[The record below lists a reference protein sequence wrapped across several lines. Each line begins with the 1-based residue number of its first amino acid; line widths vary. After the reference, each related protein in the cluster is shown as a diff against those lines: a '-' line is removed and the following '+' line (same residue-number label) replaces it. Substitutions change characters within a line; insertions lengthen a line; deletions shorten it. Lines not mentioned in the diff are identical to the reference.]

1 MGHKTDGTVLVRKW
15 KSGRGF
21 ALRFL
26 ANGERH
32 YLTLGS
38 EHDGWTSEKAATELD
53 NIMADVR
60 RGIWVPP
67 DRNKPKVVR
76 SAADATPATQQTFYE
91 FSGKRLAEREFEV
104 SERMYEHEE
113 WALRLHLWPYFANWR
128 MADFDIEAI
137 DDYRRY
143 KVSQAEQRR
152 TAITNGKPIID
163 DRGRILRPLAP
174 TSINKTIDVLRSYL
188 AVAVDYKLLVANP
201 AEGRRRR
208 LKVKGKRPVH
218 LDSVAQIIALLD
230 VAGQLD
236 DSPRWQCTDR
246 RAIVG
251 TLVLAGP
258 RAHELANLLWRDID
272 LANRR
277 IYVGRSKTDAGL
289 REIPMLA
296 LLHNELT
303 AHRARSENTGP
314 DDLVFATGTGGKRDK
329 DNLRNRILKPLLSRA
344 DTVLLKLG
352 EVPLPTGVTP
362 HKLRHTFASVLVAC
376 GEDPSSVMAQIG
388 HTDPRFTLRVYAH
401 MMRRDP
407 AERARLK
414 AYVNA
419 EPEVFASDDPRHSER
434 RELVA
439 A

>member
-1 MGHKTDGTVLVRKW
+1 VGDRKEGTVLERPLKT
-15 KSGRGF
+15 GRSF

-26 ANGERH
+26 AYGERE
-32 YLTLGS
+32 YLTLGT
-38 EHDGWTSEKAATELD
+38 EHDGWTREKAETELD

-67 DRNKPKVVR
+67 DRNKPK
-76 SAADATPATQQTFYE
+76 AAEPAPGATPAAQQTFYE
-91 FSGKRLAEREFEV
+91 FSSKRLAERELEV

-113 WALRLHLWPYFANWR
+113 WALRLHLWPYFANWP

-143 KVSQAEQRR
+143 KVEQADQRR
-152 TAITNGKPIID
+152 KAITNGKPIID
-163 DRGRILRPLAP
+163 ERGRVLRPLSAS
-174 TSINKTIDVLRSYL
+174 SINKTIDVLGSYL
-188 AVAVDYKLLVANP
+188 AVAVDYDWLPRNP

-208 LKVKGKRPVH
+208 LKTKAKRPVH
-218 LDSVAQIIALLD
+218 LDTVAQIIALLD

-236 DSPRWQCTDR
+236 DSPRWHCTDR
-246 RAIVG
+246 RAIVA

-289 REIPMLA
+289 REIPMLG
-296 LLHNELT
+296 LLHQELS

-314 DDLVFATGTGGKRDK
+314 DDLVFATGTGGERDK
-329 DNLRNRILKPLLSRA
+329 DNLRNRILKPLLARA
-344 DTVLLKLG
+344 DVLLLKLG
-352 EVPLPTGVTP
+352 EVPLPKGVTP

-376 GEDPSSVMAQIG
+376 GEDPSSVMAQLG

-407 AERARLK
+407 AERVRLK

-419 EPEVFASDDPRHSER
+419 EPEADSHNEPPRGAR
-434 RELVA
+434 LELVA